1 MDLLH
6 SLLDLIQQK
15 SRTKPPVSHRARAAK
30 TSAKSGPL
38 PGKGKGKGHGKGRHE
53 GKGKRELTAAQ
64 AVREAE
70 LRG

>member
-6 SLLDLIQQK
+6 SLLALVQRKSPKK
-15 SRTKPPVSHRARAAK
+15 SRRSPRAGASK
-30 TSAKSGPL
+30 T
-38 PGKGKGKGHGKGRHE
+38 PGKAASRR
-53 GKGKRELTAAQ
+53 GKRELTAAQ